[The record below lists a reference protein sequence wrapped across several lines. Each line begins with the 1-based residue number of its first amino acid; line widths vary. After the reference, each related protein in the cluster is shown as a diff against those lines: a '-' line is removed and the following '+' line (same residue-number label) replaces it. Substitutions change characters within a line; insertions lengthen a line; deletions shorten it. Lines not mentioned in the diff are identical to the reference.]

1 MVSLV
6 ASNTTL
12 TENKDIVVL
21 TCNTN
26 AVHIHWLFFGR
37 NLLLNERMK
46 VTKDRR
52 TLTIDPVKREDA
64 GVYWCDVSNP
74 IRSTSSW
81 PVVLE
86 VKFE

>member
-26 AVHIHWLFFGR
+26 AVYVHWLFYGR

-46 VTKDRR
+46 VSEDRR
-52 TLTIDPVKREDA
+52 TLTIDPVRREDA

-74 IRSTSSW
+74 IGSTASL
-81 PVVLE
+81 PVVLHVE
-86 VKFE
+86 FD